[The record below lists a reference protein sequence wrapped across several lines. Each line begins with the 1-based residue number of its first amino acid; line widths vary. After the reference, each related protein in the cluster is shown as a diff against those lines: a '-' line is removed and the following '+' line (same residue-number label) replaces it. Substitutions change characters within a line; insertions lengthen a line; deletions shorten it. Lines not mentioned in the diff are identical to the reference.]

1 MEPFK
6 VHILGCGSALPTL
19 RHNPSSQVVEIRG
32 KFFMVDCGEG
42 TQTQLRHSKIK
53 FTKINAVF
61 ISHAHGDHCFGLIG
75 MISTFGMLGRTAPL
89 HVYAPAGLREIMKKQ
104 MEYFCNGF
112 EYEVIFHD
120 VDTSANKIIYEDRS
134 LSVETVPLSHRMP
147 CSGYIFREKPTL
159 PHILRDMADYYNV
172 PVSQFNNIKNGADWI
187 DNEGNI
193 IAIATSRWLLM
204 DIVRRRPCRLTEDI
218 TKRYECEAGKI
229 AVSDDIEKIILP
241 QDIDFTDC
249 NDKDNDKT
257 CGKMSETNDNSKLL
271 KEKYDIIKIPY
282 RVLKRDID
290 FNGHVHNLVYLD
302 MALEALPDN
311 INNME
316 YSSIRIEYKKEIMP
330 DSNVLCTYCR
340 YGNSDIVVISTDN
353 VINCIVQFS

>member
-42 TQTQLRHSKIK
+42 TQTQLRRSKIK

-89 HVYAPAGLREIMKKQ
+89 NVYAPAGLREIMKKQ
-104 MEYFCNGF
+104 IEYFCNGF

-193 IAIATSRWLLM
+193 IPYT
-204 DIVRRRPCRLTEDI
+204 RLTKPSEPARSYAYCSDTRYMPELHEYLKGVNVLYHESTYLNEDEGMARQFFHS
-218 TKRYECEAGKI
+218 TASQAAQVASDAGVNTLVLGHYSARYNDESILLSEA
-229 AVSDDIEKIILP
+229 
-241 QDIDFTDC
+241 
-249 NDKDNDKT
+249 
-257 CGKMSETNDNSKLL
+257 
-271 KEKYDIIKIPY
+271 
-282 RVLKRDID
+282 
-290 FNGHVHNLVYLD
+290 
-302 MALEALPDN
+302 
-311 INNME
+311 
-316 YSSIRIEYKKEIMP
+316 KEIFP
-330 DSNVLCTYCR
+330 
-340 YGNSDIVVISTDN
+340 NSILSDEGLTIDI
-353 VINCIVQFS
+353 

>member
-42 TQTQLRHSKIK
+42 TQTQLRRSKIK

-193 IAIATSRWLLM
+193 IPYT
-204 DIVRRRPCRLTEDI
+204 RLTKPSEPARSYAYCSDTRYMPELHEYLKGVNVLYHESTYLNEDEGMARQFCHS
-218 TKRYECEAGKI
+218 TASQAAQVASDAGVNTLVLGHYSARYNDESILLSEA
-229 AVSDDIEKIILP
+229 
-241 QDIDFTDC
+241 
-249 NDKDNDKT
+249 
-257 CGKMSETNDNSKLL
+257 
-271 KEKYDIIKIPY
+271 
-282 RVLKRDID
+282 
-290 FNGHVHNLVYLD
+290 
-302 MALEALPDN
+302 
-311 INNME
+311 
-316 YSSIRIEYKKEIMP
+316 KEIFP
-330 DSNVLCTYCR
+330 
-340 YGNSDIVVISTDN
+340 NSILSDEGLTIDI
-353 VINCIVQFS
+353 